1 MHLNLCVLDDGI
13 GILPTTGD
21 AAQNF
26 SGTRRDASLKTILIT
41 GATDGI
47 GFETAKVLA
56 VRGHAVLMHGRNP
69 AKLERAAQDIAAL
82 TGAGPIEPHLADL
95 ARISEVEALAEAVK
109 ARRDALD
116 VLINNAGVYKT
127 PNPVTQDG
135 LDVRFVVNTIAPYV
149 LTQRLLPVLGPL
161 GRVVNVT
168 SAAQAPVNL
177 EALAGR
183 VRLDDM
189 AAYAQSKL
197 ALVMWSRAIALERT
211 EGPIVTAVNPGSLL
225 ASKMVRDGFGVAGSD
240 LGIGADILAQAALS
254 EEFADANGTYF
265 DNDIGQ
271 FAPLQADARDVRKC
285 DRLVEAIEKILS

>member
-1 MHLNLCVLDDGI
+1 MPPNLCVLDDGI
-13 GILPTTGD
+13 GILPTTWD

-47 GFETAKVLA
+47 GLETAKVLA

-95 ARISEVEALAEAVK
+95 ARIWEVEALAEAVK

-127 PNPVTQDG
+127 PNPVTKDG
-135 LDVRFVVNTIAPYV
+135 LDVRFVVNTIAPYL
-149 LTQRLLPVLGPL
+149 LTQRLLPALGPL

-177 EALAGR
+177 EALAGQA
-183 VRLDDM
+183 RLDDM

-197 ALVMWSRAIALERT
+197 ALVMWSRAIALERP

-240 LGIGADILAQAALS
+240 LGIGADILARAALS
-254 EEFADANGTYF
+254 EEFADANGSYF

>member
-1 MHLNLCVLDDGI
+1 MKRK
-13 GILPTTGD
+13 
-21 AAQNF
+21 NF
-26 SGTRRDASLKTILIT
+26 SGMRRVAPLKKILIT

-47 GFETAKVLA
+47 GLKTAKVLA
-56 VRGHAVLMHGRNP
+56 APGHTLLIHGRNP
-69 AKLERAAQDIAAL
+69 AKLERAVQDVAAL

-95 ARISEVEALAEAVK
+95 ARISEVEALAESVK
-109 ARRDALD
+109 ARHGTLD

-127 PNPVTQDG
+127 PDPVTQDG
-135 LDVRFVVNTIAPYV
+135 LDVRFVVNTIAPYL
-149 LTQRLLPVLGPL
+149 LTQRLLPAMRPS

-197 ALVMWSRAIALERT
+197 GLVMWSRVIALKRIK
-211 EGPIVTAVNPGSLL
+211 GPIVIAVNPGSLL

-240 LGIGADILAQAALS
+240 LGIGADILARAALS
-254 EEFADANGTYF
+254 DEFAHASGKYF

-271 FAPLQADARDVRKC
+271 FAPLHADARDVRKC
-285 DRLVEAIEKILS
+285 DRLAEAIEKILS

>member
-1 MHLNLCVLDDGI
+1 M
-13 GILPTTGD
+13 
-21 AAQNF
+21 
-26 SGTRRDASLKTILIT
+26 KTILIT

-47 GFETAKVLA
+47 GLKTAKVLA
-56 VRGHAVLMHGRNP
+56 APGHAVLMHGRNP
-69 AKLERAAQDIAAL
+69 AKLERAVQDVAAL

-109 ARRDALD
+109 ARPGALD

-127 PNPVTQDG
+127 PDPVTQDG
-135 LDVRFVVNTIAPYV
+135 LDVRFVVNTIAPYL
-149 LTQRLLPVLGPL
+149 LTQRLLPAMSPS

-197 ALVMWSRAIALERT
+197 GLVMWSRVIALKRIK
-211 EGPIVTAVNPGSLL
+211 GPIVTAVNPGSLL

-240 LGIGADILAQAALS
+240 LGIGADILARAALS
-254 EEFADANGTYF
+254 DEFAHASGKYF

-271 FAPLQADARDVRKC
+271 FAPLHADARDVRKC